1 MFFLIS
7 IAFGTPSDL
16 PSGECANEVAST
28 TQDSGKELYTNH
40 CAGCHQ
46 ADGSGE
52 DNYFPPVVGTPWVES
67 PTALTNVLLR
77 GVSGTIHVN
86 EKRYASYMSPYGKE
100 MSDKELLL
108 LINYVRH
115 ELNNY
120 PSTTDWTIETISQI
134 RTDIEEQGNQTIRGQ
149 SGLDALLT
157 EDMTSPKTI
166 SPKTISD

>member
-1 MFFLIS
+1 MYLLVS
-7 IAFGTPSDL
+7 LALGAPSDL
-16 PSGECANEVAST
+16 PSGECANEVAT
-28 TQDSGKELYTNH
+28 AKQYSGKELYNTH

-52 DNYFPPVVGTPWVES
+52 EVYFPPVVGTPWVEN

-86 EKRYASYMSPYGKE
+86 DKRYASYMSPYGKE
-100 MSDKELLL
+100 MSDEELLL

-166 SPKTISD
+166 PPKTISD